1 MDGPGYHEVEFYLP
15 PPETVLPG
23 GVPPTPSPNCLLRS
37 MAEEGVLHICALHA
51 RHPWTQPAMS
61 ASVSTYWQSPIV
73 TRLAHGA
80 QYGLVSPMLLHDV

>member
-1 MDGPGYHEVEFYLP
+1 MLSFTSPPGS
-15 PPETVLPG
+15 VLPG
-23 GVPPTPSPNCLLRS
+23 GVPPTPSPNCLLKS
-37 MAEEGVLHICALHA
+37 MAEEGVLHICGGVALKCALHA
-51 RHPWTQPAMS
+51 RRPWTQPAMS